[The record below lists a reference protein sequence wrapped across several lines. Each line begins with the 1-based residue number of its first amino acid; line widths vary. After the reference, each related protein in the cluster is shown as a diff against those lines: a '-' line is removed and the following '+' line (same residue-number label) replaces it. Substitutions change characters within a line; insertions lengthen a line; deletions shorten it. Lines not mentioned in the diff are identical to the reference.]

1 MADERTMHNEILI
14 LSAKTLLE
22 TLAAIAAS
30 APTPTKKKK
39 IGKAAIALR
48 TAINAAIRATN

>member
-1 MADERTMHNEILI
+1 MHNEILI